1 MERRK
6 PDCLGGLHGTDHS
19 AAAHVSHQ
27 FFPYQLGGWG
37 TAVEC
42 PGWSE
47 CDDDAAAL
55 TVRLDQVAR
64 DAGYPFDGWQR
75 KMPHGI
81 RVECHPLV
89 YRALQNLMIPS
100 YQEFVSSLNKGA
112 GEDWFKPQVPIM
124 VTAGMERG
132 QWQITADDGPIAEG
146 TVHDG

>member
-37 TAVEC
+37 TAAEC

-47 CDDDAAAL
+47 RDDDAAAL
-55 TVRLDQVAR
+55 SIRLDQVAR

-75 KMPHGI
+75 KMPPGI
-81 RVECHPLV
+81 RLECHPLV
-89 YRALQNLMIPS
+89 PAALQQLFIPS
-100 YQEFVSSLNKGA
+100 YAEFTASLNLGVA
-112 GEDWFKPQVPIM
+112 EDLMKPQIPVV

-132 QWQITADDGPIAEG
+132 AWRIAADDGLIVEG
-146 TVHDG
+146 TVSNG